1 MHGCCLKIS
10 AKIWLLSLAECSL
23 SLCTLIPDSAELA
36 CHGVLQ
42 HNILHELLE
51 WYTGVYIWNA
61 ADGIHSAQRA
71 ANHVFIAVHLQ

>member
-10 AKIWLLSLAECSL
+10 AKTWLLSLAECSL

-51 WYTGVYIWNA
+51 WYTGVYI
-61 ADGIHSAQRA
+61 
-71 ANHVFIAVHLQ
+71 